1 MPATIWFRSQQT
13 VGSSCSSQEQ
23 TGTEVRGSHRHFSG
37 EILQTL
43 DIVLCIQPG
52 EFWTIVAPR
61 CQSKS
66 GEENRTVGV
75 GISAVWSVQVVPPP
89 VNLHANAC
97 DLQKSDQ
104 RIGRCYRQSPQ
115 AIDLKI
121 GHSKAHPRSSKMGK
135 SQQQSRRGEAVLTAK
150 VTSVEI
156 VTAVILN

>member
-1 MPATIWFRSQQT
+1 MPATNWFRSQQT
-13 VGSSCSSQEQ
+13 VGSSCSSQER

-61 CQSKS
+61 RQAKS

-75 GISAVWSVQVVPPP
+75 GISEVWSVQAVPPP

-97 DLQKSDQ
+97 DSQKSDQ

-121 GHSKAHPRSSKMGK
+121 GHSKAHPRRSKMGK
-135 SQQQSRRGEAVLTAK
+135 AQQQRRRGEAVLTAK
-150 VTSVEI
+150 VTSVEF
-156 VTAVILN
+156 VTAVILK